1 MTMAHF
7 FLWTMTPIKWS
18 KIGFL
23 TQNSVK
29 KCTRWCGGKIL
40 RNSYASIHFCNYT
53 YSGDCCGPW
62 EFHWSFGL
70 SIQLRNSSIWS
81 TLKQYQNVFFG
92 ASWVF
97 FICNDR
103 YLLSQWTMKENMLLF
118 IFAALSRIYF
128 HLFLVY
134 KEAWRSCPRVSYSF
148 DRSRSNNYIHSQPQ
162 KWKYTIFNNV
172 NIIYIL
178 SGKSPILK
186 YFVN

>member
-1 MTMAHF
+1 MEGKFWEIRTHQDISVITHTLVIAVAHGNF
-7 FLWTMTPIKWS
+7 TGHL
-18 KIGFL
+18 GF
-23 TQNSVK
+23 QYN
-29 KCTRWCGGKIL
+29 
-40 RNSYASIHFCNYT
+40 
-53 YSGDCCGPW
+53 W
-62 EFHWSFGL
+62 ETVQFDQHIFK
-70 SIQLRNSSIWS
+70 

-92 ASWVF
+92 ASCGF

-148 DRSRSNNYIHSQPQ
+148 DRSRSNNYMYIHSQPQ